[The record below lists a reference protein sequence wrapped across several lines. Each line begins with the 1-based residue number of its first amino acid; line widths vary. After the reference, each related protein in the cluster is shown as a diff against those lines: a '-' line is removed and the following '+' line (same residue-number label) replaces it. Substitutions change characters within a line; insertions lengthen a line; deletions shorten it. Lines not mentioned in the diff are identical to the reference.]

1 MIKLALWCALRDI
14 SEVNKTLQDVW
25 PSTGLVYCI
34 YILGSYW
41 LLTEFC
47 RLQNSL
53 CVQVLRSPIL
63 EALLHGTR
71 TAAVSHT
78 LWRGTRNGISEL
90 SQTAPPIVGRAAIT
104 FGIGTLTQ
112 LNVMPLCISALYLGV
127 RAQPS
132 HTLNERRRDAT
143 RDYQSFCRWCTMG
156 FTPTSQAVG
165 FKWTP

>member
-14 SEVNKTLQDVW
+14 SEVNKTLKDVW

-34 YILGSYW
+34 YILGSYG

-63 EALLHGTR
+63 AALLHGTR

-78 LWRGTRNGISEL
+78 LWRGTRNGITEL
-90 SQTAPPIVGRAAIT
+90 SQTAPPIVGHHAGHRHADAVKRHA
-104 FGIGTLTQ
+104 
-112 LNVMPLCISALYLGV
+112 VMYTRLIHRYTSVAVTYI
-127 RAQPS
+127 
-132 HTLNERRRDAT
+132 ERTAT
-143 RDYQSFCRWCTMG
+143 RCDARRPVVLSLVYNGLYFNMEPRL
-156 FTPTSQAVG
+156 
-165 FKWTP
+165 K